1 MAEKK
6 IVKPR
11 WRKLPHGIEHED
23 ERPDSMPGEYG
34 EPDESDGGLEDG
46 PGYIAPIKS
55 APTNLRIK
63 EQRVSYGP
71 DGTAVIDA
79 VLEFDDVPWGAA
91 AYEVRWTPVGG

>member
-11 WRKLPHGIEHED
+11 WRKLPHGIEHE
-23 ERPDSMPGEYG
+23 EVEQDSMPVDFGEIDQG
-34 EPDESDGGLEDG
+34 GDDLDGG

-71 DGTAVIDA
+71 DGNAVIDV
-79 VLEFDDVPWGAA
+79 VLEFDDVDWGAA
-91 AYEVRWTPVGG
+91 AYEVRWMPRAG